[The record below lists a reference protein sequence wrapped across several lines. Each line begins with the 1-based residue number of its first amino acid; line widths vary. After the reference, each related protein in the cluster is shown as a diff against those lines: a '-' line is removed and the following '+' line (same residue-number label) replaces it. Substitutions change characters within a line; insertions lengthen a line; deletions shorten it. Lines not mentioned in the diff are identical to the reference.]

1 MQNGV
6 LIAATVVHEVLT
18 NRREALAS
26 VSRPLNRAEQ
36 FLAGALLLWQATEA
50 FELHTKCKEI
60 EVNVIV
66 LPLSRSI
73 EARPTLLPTLSQ
85 R

>member
-1 MQNGV
+1 M
-6 LIAATVVHEVLT
+6 AS
-18 NRREALAS
+18 NR
-26 VSRPLNRAEQ
+26 
-36 FLAGALLLWQATEA
+36 A

-73 EARPTLLPTLSQ
+73 EARPILLPTLSQ